1 MIFSLFQN
9 YRELKVI
16 DEFESLSVIDLVLL
30 IRRQFL
36 NLKCLNNYN

>member
-1 MIFSLFQN
+1 MILSLFKN

-16 DEFESLSVIDLVLL
+16 DEIESLLVIDLVLL
-30 IRRQFL
+30 IGAKFL